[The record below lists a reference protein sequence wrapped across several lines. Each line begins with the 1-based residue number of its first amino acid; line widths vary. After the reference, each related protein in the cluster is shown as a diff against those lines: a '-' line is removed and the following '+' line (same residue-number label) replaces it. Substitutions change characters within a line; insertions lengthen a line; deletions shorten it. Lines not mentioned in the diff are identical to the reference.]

1 MRSRQLLS
9 QKQRLEWLI
18 KQAST
23 FRGDQLELQAH
34 WARYLCVLA
43 AGFLE
48 NSLSEVYSRY
58 AKGCANAQ
66 VANYVEAVLAKVQN
80 PKSDKFLD
88 TARAFDRSW
97 EEDLRAF
104 ILENGRKDAID
115 AIMANR
121 HQIAHGKDS
130 GISLARIQQYLEK
143 SIEVIEYIE
152 DQCGV
157 AA

>member
-1 MRSRQLLS
+1 MKSRQLLS

-18 KQAST
+18 TQAST
-23 FRGDQLELQAH
+23 FRGDQQLQAH

-48 NSLSEVYSRY
+48 NALFDVYSRY
-58 AKGCANAQ
+58 AKRCANEQ
-66 VANYVEAVLAKVQN
+66 VANYVEAALARLQN
-80 PKSDKFLD
+80 PKADKFLD

-97 EEDLRAF
+97 EEGLRAF
-104 ILENGRKDAID
+104 IEDNGRKDAID

-130 GISLARIQQYLEK
+130 GISLVRVQQYLER
-143 SIEVIEYIE
+143 SIEVVEYIE

-157 AA
+157 AG